1 MKTLAITLLAA
12 TACLVFASNRTV
24 LAQDACTSRC
34 DTQFSTCL
42 AADEAKLEE
51 CLDRAKN
58 ARQKALCAVA
68 FSKLEDACRQSEASC
83 LSNCAAD

>member
-1 MKTLAITLLAA
+1 MKTLAMTVFVTSLL
-12 TACLVFASNRTV
+12 LVGNGLVR
-24 LAQDACTSRC
+24 AQDACTSRC
-34 DTQFSTCL
+34 DTQFNTCL

-68 FSKLEDACRQSEASC
+68 FSKLEDACRVAEASC
-83 LSNCAAD
+83 LSNCAGD